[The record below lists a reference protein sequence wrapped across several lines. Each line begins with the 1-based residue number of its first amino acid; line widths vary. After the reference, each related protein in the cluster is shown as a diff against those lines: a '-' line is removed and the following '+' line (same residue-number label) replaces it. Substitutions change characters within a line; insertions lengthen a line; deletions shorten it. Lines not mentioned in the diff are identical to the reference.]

1 MFLTSEYQKL
11 QQQIAEL
18 QTKADALL
26 ASEKQTVIATIN
38 ELIATFVITPKELR
52 FAATPSP
59 SAGSA
64 VRTPRTHPTA
74 GKTIAPRYRDA
85 EGNTW
90 SGRGLQPKWLREA
103 LAAGKTLESMRIAA
117 G

>member
-1 MFLTSEYQKL
+1 MTSEYQKL
-11 QQQIAEL
+11 QQQIAAL
-18 QTKADALL
+18 QRKAEAIL
-26 ASEKQTVIATIN
+26 AAEKQAAIATIN
-38 ELIATFVITPKELR
+38 ELIVTFAIAPKELR

-59 SAGSA
+59 STA
-64 VRTPRTHPTA
+64 RTVKTPGIHPTA
-74 GKTIAPRYRDA
+74 GKTVAPRYHDA